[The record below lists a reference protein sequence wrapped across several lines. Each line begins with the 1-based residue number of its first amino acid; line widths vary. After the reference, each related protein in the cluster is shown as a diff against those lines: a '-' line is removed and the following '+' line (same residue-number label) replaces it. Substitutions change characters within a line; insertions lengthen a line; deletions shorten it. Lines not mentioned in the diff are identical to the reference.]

1 MAILDSFS
9 THNSS
14 HVHAD
19 RLAFLEAVRSASIV
33 PDNGNPPTDKMMEA
47 VFEILREAKFL
58 ELIIASYKLLTD
70 LEKHF
75 PRVYLSDGDVK
86 SSPEKP
92 AGVVVIEEAWSPF
105 SVVSDITAND
115 KHAANKRSNEPI
127 DSAGFHLLLEGL
139 TEVTSVPESSET
151 MLDILANMLL
161 FQYLIN
167 VLEGD
172 FLPRHQAFL
181 HNSDWISLREC
192 LLNKLL
198 GSRRINYKGFVKDCL
213 FVLCK
218 QFSSCATLN
227 SSSGP
232 AETSSPQFYNDSDA
246 AVALSLPE
254 IEEST
259 RKAVQKLL
267 VMMTELDSSRKKADI
282 EGLPTRT
289 DGVRTPVMELILDEL
304 SYDKD
309 MISPFLQ
316 VFDEPKLKLEI
327 VSQYF
332 QKYTAKPSTRNRRP
346 NVSEDDPTVTG
357 FFKCFLNSASTRGI
371 VKKIGAKAVQVLLA
385 HALQACMSLPRDQLV
400 EGISELNAAIES
412 NPLDTICK
420 NVISAFT
427 RLKETGKH
435 MEILPI
441 GKEALFTAA
450 TILSARATSF
460 GLHLLQVWSFFELV
474 VLSKDKLPRQ
484 LQLAISSF
492 DVKIL

>member
-1 MAILDSFS
+1 
-9 THNSS
+9 
-14 HVHAD
+14 
-19 RLAFLEAVRSASIV
+19 
-33 PDNGNPPTDKMMEA
+33 MMEA
-47 VFEILREAKFL
+47 VFEILREAKSL

-70 LEKHF
+70 LEKVLHHSVPIARNKMQLAWEDADVMLFGVFVMPLLFETQFGGLLLPIMQHF

-92 AGVVVIEEAWSPF
+92 TGVAVIEEAWSPF
-105 SVVSDITAND
+105 SVVSDVTAND
-115 KHAANKRSNEPI
+115 KHAANKRSKEPI

-161 FQYLIN
+161 FQYLVN

-181 HNSDWISLREC
+181 PISYDPESSDWFSLREC

-218 QFSSCATLN
+218 KFSSCATLN
-227 SSSGP
+227 RSSGP
-232 AETSSPQFYNDSDA
+232 AETSSPQFYNDGDA

-282 EGLPTRT
+282 EGLTTRT

-346 NVSEDDPTVTG
+346 NVSQDDPTVTG
-357 FFKCFLNSASTRGI
+357 FFKCFLNSASTKGI

-385 HALQACMSLPRDQLV
+385 HALQACMSLPRDHLV

-412 NPLDTICK
+412 NPLDNICK
-420 NVISAFT
+420 NLKNRGSPFLELRVFVNHMQAHGNIANWQGSTIYSSNYPLCKVIGT
-427 RLKETGKH
+427 
-435 MEILPI
+435 
-441 GKEALFTAA
+441 
-450 TILSARATSF
+450 
-460 GLHLLQVWSFFELV
+460 
-474 VLSKDKLPRQ
+474 
-484 LQLAISSF
+484 
-492 DVKIL
+492 

>member
-1 MAILDSFS
+1 MDKSRRRAASNRAMEENTLAILDSFC

-14 HVHAD
+14 HVHDD

-33 PDNGNPPTDKMMEA
+33 PENGNPPTEKMMEA
-47 VFEILREAKFL
+47 VFEILREAKSL

-70 LEKHF
+70 LEEHF

-86 SSPEKP
+86 SSLEKP
-92 AGVVVIEEAWSPF
+92 TSLVVIEEAWSPF
-105 SVVSDITAND
+105 SVVSDVTANN
-115 KHAANKRSNEPI
+115 KHAANKRSKEPI

-139 TEVTSVPESSET
+139 TEVTSAPESSEI

-161 FQYLIN
+161 FQYLVN
-167 VLEGD
+167 VLKGD
-172 FLPRHQAFL
+172 FLARNQTFL
-181 HNSDWISLREC
+181 RSSDWISLREC

-213 FVLCK
+213 FTMCK
-218 QFSSCATLN
+218 RFSSYSPLN
-227 SSSGP
+227 HCSGP
-232 AETSSPQFYNDSDA
+232 AETSLPQLYNDSDA
-246 AVALSLPE
+246 AIALALPE
-254 IEEST
+254 IAKST
-259 RKAVQKLL
+259 HEAVQNLL
-267 VMMTELDSSRKKADI
+267 VMMTNLDSSRKKADI
-282 EGLPTRT
+282 EGLTTRT
-289 DGVRTPVMELILDEL
+289 DGIRTPVMELILDTL

-332 QKYTAKPSTRNRRP
+332 HKYTAKPPTRNQRSSVP
-346 NVSEDDPTVTG
+346 QDDPTVTG
-357 FFKCFLNSASTRGI
+357 FFKCFLNSASTKGI

-385 HALQACMSLPRDQLV
+385 HALQACMLLPPEQLV
-400 EGISELNAAIES
+400 EGISELNAATKS

-427 RLKETGKH
+427 RLKETDKN

-441 GKEALFTAA
+441 GKEAVFTAA
-450 TILSARATSF
+450 TILSAR
-460 GLHLLQVWSFFELV
+460 
-474 VLSKDKLPRQ
+474 K
-484 LQLAISSF
+484 
-492 DVKIL
+492 